1 MVEDSMKKVLAIM
14 AMVLMFAGTSFAGTL
29 QWDHSGADG
38 FIFYYTDGTNNYN
51 YNLVGDVR
59 TCDTGLLNLAPGVE
73 YTIYVTS
80 YNETAESGPSNS
92 VVYTRDIFIP
102 PEDVL
107 PIYTPAPGSP
117 VLQIL

>member
-1 MVEDSMKKVLAIM
+1 MKKVLAIM